1 MSTLF
6 KTSTF
11 LLLIVM
17 FIGWGCTTSEKT
29 TDDDQPELAAEE
41 SPEITDDELSEFQ
54 ITLAENR
61 SKLRDLYV
69 SQTHDM
75 PEAFLKTDSNNG
87 SINRNPRDG
96 YRVQILS
103 TRDQPLADSV
113 ANEFRMWADT
123 TITGYDAEAYISFN
137 QPFYRV
143 HIGDFQQRDQ
153 ANSFSQLIKPN
164 FPDAWVVHDRIEPS
178 NAPADTATF
187 SFKEDVDEE
196 GIDEEKEHHNEVDE
210 SEKRENSSD

>member
-1 MSTLF
+1 MSTFF
-6 KTSTF
+6 KSCTS
-11 LLLIVM
+11 LLLIIVVV
-17 FIGWGCTTSEKT
+17 GSGCKSSEKAA
-29 TDDDQPELAAEE
+29 DDDQPEPTVEE
-41 SPEITDDELSEFQ
+41 SPEISDKEFSEFQ

-61 SKLRDLYV
+61 SKLSDLHV
-69 SQTHDM
+69 SQQHDM

-113 ANEFRMWADT
+113 ANEFRMWSDT

-153 ANSFSQLIKPN
+153 ANSFSQLIKPK

-178 NAPADTATF
+178 NTPADTATF
-187 SFKEDVDEE
+187 AFKEDVDEE
-196 GIDEEKEHHNEVDE
+196 DIDE
-210 SEKRENSSD
+210 SENKEEVEE